1 MGTWPRLGGEGLTAG
16 KDAVKAI
23 IEKHGGKVTSSFSK
37 ITNFLVIGTA
47 PGPKKVLD
55 ANERGIQI
63 VELDQIN
70 SVIINKDMAVPDLA
84 GPYPDVA
91 LAILSKNN
99 I

>member
-1 MGTWPRLGGEGLTAG
+1 MGTWPGLGGEGLTAG
-16 KDAVKAI
+16 KIAVKAI
-23 IEKHGGKVTSSFSK
+23 IVKHGGKVISSFSK

-47 PGPKKVLD
+47 PGPKKVLN
-55 ANERGIQI
+55 ANKRGIQI

-70 SVIINKDMAVPDLA
+70 SVIINKNMAVPDLA
-84 GPYPDVA
+84 GPYPDVP